1 MNAEDIKKQ
10 ITKKIYDFGVTCRTE
25 DIDINKMLLKAFNV
39 CSEILNMVQVAA
51 DNMAMKSTGECD
63 ICFGKGYLKEY
74 RVKKIKDEEGKEVE
88 TTKIVHGFCKCDRG
102 RALKKLV
109 LSNIIW
115 VDAYE
120 KNNS

>member
-1 MNAEDIKKQ
+1 MSAQDIKKQ
-10 ITKKIYDFGVTCRTE
+10 VIKKIYDFGVTFKVADVTADE
-25 DIDINKMLLKAFNV
+25 MLVNAESLG
-39 CSEILNMVQVAA
+39 SEILNMVQVSA
-51 DNMAMKSTGECD
+51 DDMAMKATGECD

-74 RVKKIKDEEGKEVE
+74 RVKKIKDEEGKDVE
-88 TTKIVHGFCKCDRG
+88 TTKIVHGFCKCERG

-120 KNNS
+120 KNNQ